1 MFNNNFQSAQIK
13 ESGSRF
19 SDDYYWCSL
28 IQLHLYTFSVKPVS
42 AVMTIPIQVFLKYI
56 NFMYLNVLIES
67 RTQFVLASLDSAK
80 QLIKKCQVAE
90 SVTYHQ
96 AVKT

>member
-1 MFNNNFQSAQIK
+1 
-13 ESGSRF
+13 
-19 SDDYYWCSL
+19 
-28 IQLHLYTFSVKPVS
+28 
-42 AVMTIPIQVFLKYI
+42 MTIPLFLKS
-56 NFMYLNVLIES
+56 NVHLQCMYLNVIIES

>member
-1 MFNNNFQSAQIK
+1 
-13 ESGSRF
+13 
-19 SDDYYWCSL
+19 
-28 IQLHLYTFSVKPVS
+28 
-42 AVMTIPIQVFLKYI
+42 MTIPIFLKS
-56 NFMYLNVLIES
+56 NVHLQCMYLNVIIES

>member
-1 MFNNNFQSAQIK
+1 MK
-13 ESGSRF
+13 LHVHV
-19 SDDYYWCSL
+19 CSL
-28 IQLHLYTFSVKPVS
+28 IHL
-42 AVMTIPIQVFLKYI
+42 QC
-56 NFMYLNVLIES
+56 MYLNVIIES